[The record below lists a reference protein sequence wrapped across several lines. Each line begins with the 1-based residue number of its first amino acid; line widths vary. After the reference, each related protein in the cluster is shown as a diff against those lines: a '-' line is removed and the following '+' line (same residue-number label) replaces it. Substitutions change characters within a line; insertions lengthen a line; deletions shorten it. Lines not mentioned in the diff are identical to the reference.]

1 MTRLKKTGAVNKN
14 HLSLYIVEDERSGV
28 MKSVS
33 PILFLALLLFQCIE
47 KEDLVPV
54 GSQLL
59 RNTDISSSL
68 DNVSPWNANAISP
81 FVVIPTNREFRSGRQ
96 SLLISNT
103 DSLTRNSGV
112 WTQSYF
118 GPIPKE
124 GRSLRLRAFL
134 KGENIRL
141 TGPGSNVFLSIRT
154 FPVEDSNNSVFGRF
168 VTTQNRFPIQGTF
181 DWTPVELVLP
191 RIQRDVT
198 HITIYLVMGPFT
210 TGTVYFDDITLT
222 VE

>member
-1 MTRLKKTGAVNKN
+1 MRTNNNN
-14 HLSLYIVEDERSGV
+14 HLSAYLVEGERSV
-28 MKSVS
+28 IMKIASS
-33 PILFLALLLFQCIE
+33 ILLLALLFFQCIE
-47 KEDLVPV
+47 KEEVVPI

-59 RNTDISSSL
+59 RNIDISSSL
-68 DNVSPWNANAISP
+68 DNVSPWNATAVSP
-81 FVVIPTNREFRSGRQ
+81 FVVIPTTREFKSGRQ
-96 SLLISNT
+96 SLMISNT

-118 GPIPKE
+118 GPIPNE

-134 KGENIRL
+134 KGENIRI

-181 DWTPVELVLP
+181 DWTPIDLVLP
-191 RIQRDVT
+191 RIQKDVT
-198 HITIYLVMGPFT
+198 HITVYLVMGPFT

>member
-1 MTRLKKTGAVNKN
+1 MRTNNNN
-14 HLSLYIVEDERSGV
+14 HLSAYLVEGERSV
-28 MKSVS
+28 IMKIASS
-33 PILFLALLLFQCIE
+33 ILLLALLFFQCIE
-47 KEDLVPV
+47 KEEVVPI

-59 RNTDISSSL
+59 RNSDISSSL
-68 DNVSPWNANAISP
+68 DNVSPWNATAVSP
-81 FVVIPTNREFRSGRQ
+81 FVVIPTTREFKSGRQ
-96 SLLISNT
+96 SLMISNT

-118 GPIPKE
+118 GPIPNE

-134 KGENIRL
+134 KGENIRI

-181 DWTPVELVLP
+181 DWTPIDLVLP
-191 RIQRDVT
+191 RIQKDVT
-198 HITIYLVMGPFT
+198 HITVYLVMGPFT